1 MKKRYLFA
9 ICLIGAIALSGC
21 GKNNTLMKA
30 SDAPTEVSNDD
41 SSSGG
46 DSGEEESKKDSNNE
60 TTEAYE
66 NVTRVVEK
74 NVSEK
79 LTDSVGDVT
88 VVVGSLDGYARNF
101 GSPALIQYLSTGK
114 TFTDITYQLYEGCG
128 IDQIK
133 KLAETFANSK
143 DYGNSIKEKI
153 ADYTYED
160 YTGFTLSYD
169 NNGKTVYELIL
180 IKEVNSN
187 CLLTIT
193 ILQDNEKL
201 DNDKISKLTTSAVSI
216 ATSKQESE
224 SSAESSEKKSEE
236 ATTEGESTTSEESAE
251 QGEK

>member
-1 MKKRYLFA
+1 MRKRYLFA

-30 SDAPTEVSNDD
+30 SDASTEVANDD
-41 SSSGG
+41 SSDSG
-46 DSGEEESKKDSNNE
+46 SGEEESKKEGNDE

-66 NVTRVVEK
+66 NVTRVVDK

-79 LTDSVGDVT
+79 LANSAGNVT

-101 GSPALIQYLSTGK
+101 GSPALIQYLSTGT
-114 TFTDITYQLYEGCG
+114 TFTDITYQLYEGYG

-133 KLAETFANSK
+133 KLAETFANSQ
-143 DYGNSIKEKI
+143 DYGNSIKGKI

-180 IKEVNSN
+180 TREVNSN
-187 CLLTIT
+187 CLLAIT

-201 DNDKISKLTTSAVSI
+201 DNDKISKLTTSAVSV
-216 ATSKQESE
+216 ATGKQEAG
-224 SSAESSEKKSEE
+224 SSAESSEKISEE
-236 ATTEGESTTSEESAE
+236 ATAEEESVTSEKPAE
-251 QGEK
+251 QEE

>member
-1 MKKRYLFA
+1 MKKRHLFA

-30 SDAPTEVSNDD
+30 SDAPTEVANGD
-41 SSSGG
+41 SSDGG
-46 DSGEEESKKDSNNE
+46 SGEGESGKESGDE

-79 LTDSVGDVT
+79 LTNSAGNVT
-88 VVVGSLDGYARNF
+88 VVVGNLDGYARNF

-114 TFTDITYQLYEGCG
+114 TFTDITYQLYEGYG
-128 IDQIK
+128 VDQIK
-133 KLAETFANSK
+133 KLTETFANSK
-143 DYGNSIKEKI
+143 DYGNSIKDKL

-169 NNGKTVYELIL
+169 NNGKTVYELVL
-180 IKEVNSN
+180 IKKVNSN
-187 CLLTIT
+187 CLLAIT
-193 ILQDNEKL
+193 ILQDNDKL

-216 ATSKQESE
+216 ATGKQEDE
-224 SSAESSEKKSEE
+224 SSAESSEENSEE
-236 ATTEGESTTSEESAE
+236 ATTEATSETSEESAE
-251 QGEK
+251 